1 MTGTRI
7 RSIYPTCKTWICDCY
22 ERMFWFI
29 ITSTVSGHQRQLVIN
44 WSCVCFTTSCHLRIR
59 GVILSKPPFSFR
71 LMPLA
76 TKCFMC
82 HFSKFRVYRECAHE
96 VLIAFFSNFVC
107 TINSIFQRRVSGLDL
122 LKKISGKETTNK
134 QANKQQQRLFLSE
147 DIVLP
152 LVNWII
158 FSTWSQRMQAYIL
171 SSQSNNFS
179 FY

>member
-44 WSCVCFTTSCHLRIR
+44 WSCVCFSTNCHLRIR

-82 HFSKFRVYRECAHE
+82 HF
-96 VLIAFFSNFVC
+96 
-107 TINSIFQRRVSGLDL
+107 IFQRRVSGLDL
-122 LKKISGKETTNK
+122 LKKYQVK
-134 QANKQQQRLFLSE
+134 KQQTSKQ
-147 DIVLP
+147 
-152 LVNWII
+152 
-158 FSTWSQRMQAYIL
+158 T
-171 SSQSNNFS
+171 NNSKDFS
-179 FY
+179 FQRISFYHLLTG